1 MCMCNVRSVRAF
13 CRPLFVQ
20 PILGLAEKSARV
32 RLELRLAECDADPS
46 CEARSWCPKLLLWET
61 ALLGWRGKNPPVFE
75 GAMAGRKNPGVE
87 ARVAALRMGKS
98 FPWVEWALAQV
109 LGTLGQ

>member
-1 MCMCNVRSVRAF
+1 MGIQVVRHLVPHF
-13 CRPLFVQ
+13 CF
-20 PILGLAEKSARV
+20 GKA
-32 RLELRLAECDADPS
+32 
-46 CEARSWCPKLLLWET
+46 
-61 ALLGWRGKNPPVFE
+61 ALLGWRGAIPPVFE